1 MLLKNYDVYLS
12 LEVKSL
18 EYLTRNIL
26 RCLANIFLL
35 SAVLFAIEWFS
46 VSLAMIHQYD
56 KQLQGASSRS
66 RHWPPLSNLCL
77 LIVSPA
83 RVWDSV
89 SSKTFVFACILYLKR
104 RDGCPKGYVRV
115 GTNPSTYDLFFS
127 PRSQQCA
134 TSVDI
139 LEICNLRKERD
150 STDETNRAHFVF
162 L

>member
-35 SAVLFAIEWFS
+35 SVVLFAIEWFS
-46 VSLAMIHQYD
+46 VFLAMMHQYD
-56 KQLQGASSRS
+56 KQLQDALSKS

-83 RVWDSV
+83 RVWNSV
-89 SSKTFVFACILYLKR
+89 SSKTFVFACIYLYLKR
-104 RDGCPKGYVRV
+104 RDACPKGYVRV
-115 GTNPSTYDLFFS
+115 DTNPSTYDLFFS
-127 PRSQQCA
+127 PRSQQCT

-139 LEICNLRKERD
+139 Y
-150 STDETNRAHFVF
+150 
-162 L
+162 